1 MLEGLDEEKV
11 VEEVCTEAKNM
22 AIDAGA
28 DPASVRIATI
38 ENMPLQYV
46 QMKASRI
53 LVRAVSTFLSCFD
66 TPAESSILIHPFTG
80 WYIESK
86 RAA

>member
-1 MLEGLDEEKV
+1 M
-11 VEEVCTEAKNM
+11 EATNM

-53 LVRAVSTFLSCFD
+53 VVRAVSCLSFLACLPVA
-66 TPAESSILIHPFTG
+66 TRL
-80 WYIESK
+80 
-86 RAA
+86 